1 MGEDTLTYL
10 NRGTVFVFCLAIV
23 HQLSESH
30 HSDYGYCSHTGQFYS
45 VVCTANLNMSMLERV
60 KTVIYLTFFD
70 EPDKRM
76 EANHWQYWYNLQ
88 ANPNQK
94 AFDIGT

>member
-1 MGEDTLTYL
+1 MHALL
-10 NRGTVFVFCLAIV
+10 
-23 HQLSESH
+23 
-30 HSDYGYCSHTGQFYS
+30 HSGQFYS
-45 VVCTANLNMSMLERV
+45 VVCTANLNMSMPERV

-76 EANHWQYWYNLQ
+76 ESNHWQYWYNLQ

-94 AFDIGT
+94 AFDIGNCQCKINRDNWSC

>member
-1 MGEDTLTYL
+1 M
-10 NRGTVFVFCLAIV
+10 
-23 HQLSESH
+23 
-30 HSDYGYCSHTGQFYS
+30 
-45 VVCTANLNMSMLERV
+45 NMSLPERV
-60 KTVIYLTFFD
+60 KTVINLTFFD

-94 AFDIGT
+94 AFDIGVYND

>member
-1 MGEDTLTYL
+1 MIRVLGKSVKPLHVY
-10 NRGTVFVFCLAIV
+10 V
-23 HQLSESH
+23 
-30 HSDYGYCSHTGQFYS
+30 GQFYS
-45 VVCTANLNMSMLERV
+45 VVCTANLNVSMPERV

-94 AFDIGT
+94 AFDIGTKNNLAHLC

>member
-1 MGEDTLTYL
+1 MYYVMLL
-10 NRGTVFVFCLAIV
+10 FFL
-23 HQLSESH
+23 
-30 HSDYGYCSHTGQFYS
+30 TGQFYS
-45 VVCTANLNMSMLERV
+45 VVCTANLNIAMPERV
-60 KTVIYLTFFD
+60 KTVLYLTFFD

-94 AFDIGT
+94 AFDIGRQKIIVRVFFASPFMYYLAAHLARS